1 MGNWPSVLGT
11 ASFLVILGGS
21 SMEPVLVLGTRQ
33 PQRQVVET
41 ELGKLTPP
49 WLPELRCDRA
59 VDD

>member
-1 MGNWPSVLGT
+1 
-11 ASFLVILGGS
+11 
-21 SMEPVLVLGTRQ
+21 MEPVLVLGTRQ